1 MATTTK
7 QGASKQGAETTG
19 AAPAQVAPA
28 QVAPAQPAPAEAP
41 APVAVAPDAPAANV
55 ADVLADFRVA
65 PARKVAYEA
74 NPDAARAH
82 VPALR
87 ASETAPAPVITR
99 GKHTRSGVTV
109 LMLVDGASVTALPL
123 AAIGAAIAHGVVSRE
138 EITALL
144 GAS

>member
-1 MATTTK
+1 MST
-7 QGASKQGAETTG
+7 ASKAPKSG
-19 AAPAQVAPA
+19 AAPTVAPD
-28 QVAPAQPAPAEAP
+28 APAAAVAV
-41 APVAVAPDAPAANV
+41 APVAVAPVAPAPTGDAPAANV

-87 ASETAPAPVITR
+87 ASETAPAPIITR
-99 GKHTRSGVTV
+99 GKHTRSGATV

-123 AAIGAAIAHGVVSRE
+123 AAIGAAIAHGVVTRE

>member
-19 AAPAQVAPA
+19 AEPVAPA
-28 QVAPAQPAPAEAP
+28 QVAPAPAPAEAP